1 VQTFIKLTPEGRK
14 FFHFAEARGALA
26 VNVMHL
32 EYVYEVG
39 SSFIPLAEDHQAFIA
54 TNNSILTFQAHPEI
68 GPQFAERIIRKDFGK
83 HLGQAE
89 FEHALGELDCQLD
102 NENIW
107 KRILQWAR
115 N

>member
-1 VQTFIKLTPEGRK
+1 MKTSITLTLEGRK
-14 FFHFAEARGALA
+14 FFRFAEAQGALA

-32 EYVYEVG
+32 EYVYEAG
-39 SSFIPLAEDHQAFIA
+39 SGFIPLAEDHQAFIA

-68 GPQFAERIIRKDFGK
+68 GPRFAERIIRKDFGK
-83 HLGQAE
+83 HLSQAD
-89 FEHALGELDCQLD
+89 FEHALGELDCPLD